1 MRRILPHEL
10 ALNEPLP
17 WTLYDQQGNL
27 LLREGYVLSVGRH
40 MESLLLRGAYVREE
54 VEEEDAATAATA
66 VAPTVAAAP
75 KTVHSLEPVFA
86 RATRLA
92 NSLERLH
99 ADLLAGHLRQEMRML
114 VEGMAHVISQACEQ
128 DADALL
134 AALHT
139 NRSHPY
145 LVVQQLLG
153 ATLTEIVAREAQTD
167 ETTRT
172 TWVCAALTRDVGMV
186 DVQAQL
192 DTQTTALTAEQTM
205 VVRHHP
211 THAVAMLEQMG
222 VKDAV
227 WLQVVREHQER
238 CDGSGYPGQLLGT
251 SIADGAKLLAAA
263 DAYAAMVTPRANRK
277 AKLPREALRS
287 LYLERDKAYDSAW
300 VQQVIKSLTMYP
312 PGSIVQLANGERGV
326 VRARASEGQG
336 ADVWVVWDAAGA
348 PLSSALPRDTTQATY
363 AVVQPVD
370 LATLG
375 SAAQRLP
382 LLWQ

>member
-17 WTLYDQQGNL
+17 WTLYDQHGNL

-54 VEEEDAATAATA
+54 TEEEVADATTA
-66 VAPTVAAAP
+66 VAPPVAAVP
-75 KTVHSLEPVFA
+75 KTAHALEPVFA

-99 ADLLAGHLRQEMRML
+99 VDLLAGHLRQEMRML
-114 VEGMAHVISQACEQ
+114 VVGMAHVISQACEQ

-153 ATLTEIVAREAQTD
+153 AALTDIVAREAQTD
-167 ETTRT
+167 EATRT
-172 TWVCAALTRDVGMV
+172 AWVCAALTRDVGMV

-192 DTQTTALTAEQTM
+192 DVQTTALTAEQTM

-211 THAVAMLEQMG
+211 TDAVAMLEQMG
-222 VKDAV
+222 VKDAI

-238 CDGSGYPGQLLGT
+238 CDGTGYPGQLLGT
-251 SIADGAKLLAAA
+251 AITDGAKLLAAA
-263 DAYAAMVTPRANRK
+263 DSYAAMVTPRANRK
-277 AKLPREALRS
+277 AKLPREALKS
-287 LYLERDKAYDSAW
+287 LYLGRDTAYDSGW

-326 VRARASEGQG
+326 VRARASEGRG
-336 ADVWVVWDAAGA
+336 ADVWAVWDAVGA
-348 PLSSALPRDTTQATY
+348 ALPSALPRDTTQAPY

-370 LATLG
+370 LAALG
-375 SAAQRLP
+375 PAAQRVA
-382 LLWQ
+382 LLWS